1 MKFTEDYPYNLLERV
16 FEKDS
21 RKPEEWPEDAEG
33 SVAYVLYQ
41 LPERERVYMEQFY
54 KENRTMDEIGEAFGV
69 THERVRQI
77 IVRAERRLRTPRLAR
92 FLTLGV
98 QGVISSAF
106 DAQCGERYRELLGRV
121 EQSVMETVKQT
132 ETTITPMAKAEILKQ
147 PLTALNLSIRPHN
160 RLVAKGCETVGDV
173 MSMSYGDFNGIEH
186 MGAVSRKQVID
197 ALERLG
203 LDCLHLKVQTR
214 ASARA
219 DAAAKAARVAQVEE
233 AQVED
238 AGE

>member
-1 MKFTEDYPYNLLERV
+1 MKFTEEYPYNLLTHV
-16 FEKDS
+16 FEDDP
-21 RKPEEWPEDAEG
+21 RKPEDWPEDAEG
-33 SVAYVLYQ
+33 TVAYVLCQ
-41 LPERERVYMEQFY
+41 LPDRERDSLELYY
-54 KENRTMDEIGEAFGV
+54 KENKTMDEIGELWSV

-77 IVRAERRLRTPRLAR
+77 IVRAERRLRTHRLAR

-106 DAQCGERYRELLGRV
+106 DAQCGKRYRELLEQV
-121 EQSVMETVKQT
+121 EQSVLETVKQS
-132 ETTITPMAKAEILKQ
+132 ETTITPMAKAEVLKQ
-147 PLTALNLSIRPHN
+147 PLTVLNLSIRPRN

-173 MSMSYGDFNGIEH
+173 MKMNYSEFHGIEH

-219 DAAAKAARVAQVEE
+219 DAAAEAQAEAARE
-233 AQVED
+233 AQVAE